1 MKHRRPQV
9 RLSFQFLFCLLVSGT
24 AFGQS
29 GNYDWTSQ
37 NLNIQNSRFAELD
50 QINKS
55 NVTNLTESWTYS
67 PGPQDSIL
75 QVTPLVANGVMYLH
89 SANTMFALNA
99 ASGEELWRRP
109 LDRGPAGGPVRGS
122 TYAEGR
128 IYAYRG
134 ADLYAFDAE
143 TGAEIRSFG
152 ETGFVQVVTD
162 ALRHKYPDVYPS
174 NTDPIN
180 LGYRLTTPPTVHE
193 GKMYVAA
200 ALSEGH
206 IPGGLVIRIDAI
218 TGTVEWVFNT
228 VPQVPSD
235 SGWEIARDT
244 WGTGQR
250 AGGGVWTPPAID
262 REFGLVYVNA
272 GNPSPDYDG
281 SARVGA
287 NLFTNAT
294 VALDIN
300 TGQLAWYFQ
309 AVHHDLWDWDH
320 VTGPLLFDVTNEEGE
335 IVKGVAAGGKNCLF
349 YMWHRETGEP
359 LFPMPETA
367 MPTETDVPGEVVY
380 PTQPIPHNARG
391 IPMDP
396 LCATYIPFDDPEL
409 AARSK
414 QIYTP
419 YSLTEPYIVAHG
431 GSSFGSASFS
441 PRTQLVYIT
450 GKNGA
455 ISLTVRPVGDSLTP
469 GPDSRGHTENYA
481 SLDRVSEAYPASTT
495 VSAYSPIDGE
505 KVWQAEL
512 PAQSAIGASGN
523 LVTAGDLIFQGLESG
538 AFHALD
544 AENGE
549 TLFVYQTSRSI
560 RSSPLTYAVE
570 GRQYI
575 SVVSTNTVVTLTLP

>member
-244 WGTGQR
+244 RGTGQR

-262 REFGLVYVNA
+262 TEFGLVYVNA

-300 TGQLAWYFQ
+300 TGELAWYFQ

-469 GPDSRGHTENYA
+469 GPDGRGHTENYA

-505 KVWQAEL
+505 QVWQAEL

>member
-9 RLSFQFLFCLLVSGT
+9 RLSFQFLFCLLVSAT

-37 NLNIQNSRFAELD
+37 NLNIQNSRYAELD

-55 NVTNLTESWTYS
+55 NVTNLAESWTYS

-262 REFGLVYVNA
+262 TEFGLVYVNA

-287 NLFTNAT
+287 NLFT
-294 VALDIN
+294 L
-300 TGQLAWYFQ
+300 
-309 AVHHDLWDWDH
+309 
-320 VTGPLLFDVTNEEGE
+320 
-335 IVKGVAAGGKNCLF
+335 
-349 YMWHRETGEP
+349 
-359 LFPMPETA
+359 
-367 MPTETDVPGEVVY
+367 
-380 PTQPIPHNARG
+380 
-391 IPMDP
+391 
-396 LCATYIPFDDPEL
+396 
-409 AARSK
+409 
-414 QIYTP
+414 
-419 YSLTEPYIVAHG
+419 SLIH
-431 GSSFGSASFS
+431 
-441 PRTQLVYIT
+441 I
-450 GKNGA
+450 
-455 ISLTVRPVGDSLTP
+455 
-469 GPDSRGHTENYA
+469 
-481 SLDRVSEAYPASTT
+481 
-495 VSAYSPIDGE
+495 
-505 KVWQAEL
+505 
-512 PAQSAIGASGN
+512 
-523 LVTAGDLIFQGLESG
+523 
-538 AFHALD
+538 
-544 AENGE
+544 
-549 TLFVYQTSRSI
+549 
-560 RSSPLTYAVE
+560 
-570 GRQYI
+570 
-575 SVVSTNTVVTLTLP
+575 

>member
-37 NLNIQNSRFAELD
+37 NLNIQNSRYAELD

-55 NVTNLTESWTYS
+55 NVTNLAESWTYS

-262 REFGLVYVNA
+262 TEFGLVYVNA

-300 TGQLAWYFQ
+300 TGELAWYFQ

-396 LCATYIPFDDPEL
+396 LCATYIPFNDPEL

-469 GPDSRGHTENYA
+469 GPDGRGHTENYA

-505 KVWQAEL
+505 QVWQAEL

-570 GRQYI
+570 DKQYVT
-575 SVVSTNTVVTLTLP
+575 VVSTNTVVTLTLP

>member
-218 TGTVEWVFNT
+218 TGTGEWVFNT

-262 REFGLVYVNA
+262 TEFGLVYVNA

-300 TGQLAWYFQ
+300 TGELAWYFQ

-469 GPDSRGHTENYA
+469 GPDGRGHTENYA

-505 KVWQAEL
+505 QVWQAEL

>member
-55 NVTNLTESWTYS
+55 NVANLTESWTYS

-218 TGTVEWVFNT
+218 TGTVEWVFNI

-262 REFGLVYVNA
+262 TEFGLVYVNA

-469 GPDSRGHTENYA
+469 GPDGRGHTENYA

-505 KVWQAEL
+505 QVWQAEL

>member
-262 REFGLVYVNA
+262 TEFGLVYVNA

-481 SLDRVSEAYPASTT
+481 SLDRVAEAYPASTP

-505 KVWQAEL
+505 QVWQAEL

>member
-143 TGAEIRSFG
+143 TGAEIGSFG

-262 REFGLVYVNA
+262 TEFGLVYVNA

-300 TGQLAWYFQ
+300 TGELAWYFQ

-469 GPDSRGHTENYA
+469 GPDGRGHTENYA

-505 KVWQAEL
+505 QVWQAEL

-575 SVVSTNTVVTLTLP
+575 SVVSTNTVVRLTLP